1 VDVPVSRWLGAL
13 PFTDVD
19 QKKWEL
25 ILTHLFGV
33 DEMLRSNVI
42 RHIFSEAPD
51 EFDTLLIQGIRGI
64 GTATIKALNEGFMA
78 NREMFKRLIQYI
90 TFKTTTNVS
99 NMGKVC
105 LTGTRD
111 KTVTE
116 YLTKKGYTVS
126 DSLTKDTILVV
137 RPDPMFESGKTKKAK
152 ELGIKIIT
160 INEALGL

>member
-1 VDVPVSRWLGAL
+1 
-13 PFTDVD
+13 
-19 QKKWEL
+19 
-25 ILTHLFGV
+25 
-33 DEMLRSNVI
+33 
-42 RHIFSEAPD
+42 
-51 EFDTLLIQGIRGI
+51 
-64 GTATIKALNEGFMA
+64 
-78 NREMFKRLIQYI
+78 
-90 TFKTTTNVS
+90 
-99 NMGKVC
+99 MGKVC